1 MPKNIYERVLSEY
14 SKDIDDGRVFLYNNM
29 PLLMRKN
36 PLLRIKNNTYTKD
49 DILSEAFLLADNII
63 LREDLK
69 DDKKISKLWYLFNR
83 GWGYLYN
90 KINQYGLES
99 YTIDDIRDSEHR
111 SYDMDIDILDYVLVA
126 NNIITPLESQILQYL
141 WQWRWKY
148 EIARL
153 MKTSYYNIK
162 SIVETIALKIR
173 RFIKE
178 NDLDDADNGE
188 MNS

>member
-14 SKDIDDGRVFLYNNM
+14 SKDIDNGRIFLYDNM
-29 PLLMRKN
+29 SLLMRKN
-36 PLLRIKNNTYTKD
+36 PLLRIKNNTYTKE
-49 DILSEAFLLADNII
+49 DILSEAFLLADDII
-63 LREDLK
+63 LREDLSNE
-69 DDKKISKLWYLFNR
+69 KKISKLWYLFNR
-83 GWGYLYN
+83 WGGCLYN

-99 YTIDDIRDSEHR
+99 YTVDDIRDSEHR
-111 SYDMDIDILDYVLVA
+111 SYDMDVDILDYVLVT

-141 WQWRWKY
+141 GQGRGKY
-148 EIARL
+148 EIARI

-162 SIVETIALKIR
+162 SIVETIAKKIK

-178 NDLDDADNGE
+178 NDLEDADNGE

>member
-14 SKDIDDGRVFLYNNM
+14 SKDIDNGRIFLYDNM
-29 PLLMRKN
+29 SLLMRKN
-36 PLLRIKNNTYTKD
+36 PLLRIKNNTYTKE

-63 LREDLK
+63 LRDDLK
-69 DDKKISKLWYLFNR
+69 NEKKISKLWYLFNR
-83 GWGYLYN
+83 WGGYLYN

-111 SYDMDIDILDYVLVA
+111 SYDMDVDVLDYILVT

-141 WQWRWKY
+141 WQGRWKY
-148 EIARL
+148 EIARI

-162 SIVETIALKIR
+162 SIVETIAKKIK

-178 NDLDDADNGE
+178 NDLEDADNGE